1 MTDVSG
7 RIVAGIGFA
16 TPASADEVIALV
28 EACLV
33 EAGTTS
39 AQLAAIG
46 THARKR
52 GNAVPLHVAAHFG
65 VPLRLL
71 DDQDLSMEGLAEG
84 VATAAGPL
92 RLGRRKSRYAT
103 CAIADCRPGFSVAL
117 FGQPP
122 IARAVM
128 ASSIVATS
136 SAGP

>member
-16 TPASADEVIALV
+16 TAASADEVIALIA
-28 EACLV
+28 ACLA
-33 EAGTTS
+33 EAGATAS
-39 AQLAAIG
+39 QLAAIG

-71 DDQDLSMEGLAEG
+71 DDVDLSMEGLAEG
-84 VATAAGPL
+84 VASAAGPL
-92 RLGRRKSRYAT
+92 RLGKRQSRYAT
-103 CAIADCRPGFSVAL
+103 CALADCRPDFTIAR

-128 ASSIVATS
+128 ASSTVLTS